1 MTVSSGELHEPVGEQ
16 GRLAATRIADLSLY
30 IVAVGLT
37 LAAIAVLT
45 AILPPNSKLALF
57 LLDYGT
63 ISFFSTVYPF
73 TIQNVLHVLTAIGVA
88 EALVRMRHAR
98 VEERYRG
105 MNLLPTDDKTVLQA
119 TDLGPIRRRVR
130 ELRVDD
136 TSVLPTLIDV
146 SVTQLATT
154 KSVEQAVAV
163 YASTVEMMSHRLDLA
178 YQTLRYLVWLIPT
191 IGFIGTVIGISISL
205 EGLENPK
212 KLNFAVITGGLAI
225 AFYTT
230 VLALLQSVVLVFL
243 MNAAQ
248 KREELALNRSANYCL
263 RNLINRYFSGT

>member
-1 MTVSSGELHEPVGEQ
+1 MTSNSGELQQSVGQ
-16 GRLAATRIADLSLY
+16 TGRLSSRSWADLSLY
-30 IVAVGLT
+30 IVAVGVT

-45 AILPPNSKLALF
+45 KLLPPNSKMALF

-63 ISFFSTVYPF
+63 ISFFAPVYPF

-88 EALVRMRHAR
+88 EALIRMRHAR
-98 VEERYRG
+98 VEERYRA
-105 MNLLPTDDKTVLQA
+105 MNLLPTDDQTVLQS

-130 ELRVDD
+130 ELAVDD
-136 TSVLPTLIDV
+136 TSFLPALIDV
-146 SVTQLATT
+146 SVTQLSTT

-163 YASTVEMMSHRLDLA
+163 YTSMVEMMSHRLDLA

-212 KLNFAVITGGLAI
+212 KIDFAVITGGLAI

-230 VLALLQSVVLVFL
+230 VLALLQSVILVFL
-243 MNAAQ
+243 MNSAQ

-263 RNLINRYFSGT
+263 RNLINRYFSGS